1 MWSTAHEMGLYKQL
15 VESLKT
21 TVTTAVVG
29 PVTAQPLL
37 DAGIHPL
44 VPERFRMG
52 ALIRLVCEH
61 LALNH
66 FRRLDTRSGS
76 VELRGRSLRIDGEL
90 VEVAPAALLP
100 LRALLGT
107 GPRRSMR

>member
-37 DAGIHPL
+37 DAGIIPW
-44 VPERFRMG
+44 F
-52 ALIRLVCEH
+52 
-61 LALNH
+61 
-66 FRRLDTRSGS
+66 RSGS
-76 VELRGRSLRIDGEL
+76 GWV
-90 VEVAPAALLP
+90 P
-100 LRALLGT
+100 
-107 GPRRSMR
+107 